1 MRISMRVLPILL
13 TAALYAAPLQAA
25 APSYSNPVMA
35 PAAGATTPRA
45 YADRAADVVNVR
57 DFGADPTGVADSA
70 PAFTAAIASVPS
82 GTVRLYVPHGTYRLN
97 SWVSDN
103 NTGRVHAELDDGALV
118 GANYGGLGSGVLY
131 VGRVQQRMGAASAM
145 YAQGGGSLDTLAYAS
160 NTNVAAGAFNST
172 YQGYNAYVTNA
183 NGGDVAW
190 NYRSW
195 WLSPPNTGLFHRW
208 EEAITPLSDLAT
220 TGWNSR
226 DYSGGMVEYNPVMNG
241 PEPASGWYDPSVGSS
256 PSNTEFHGLN
266 VVPDPWAP
274 TGNFGGNLSYAYA
287 TDHSQPNWRWSSY
300 PAVFST
306 TGNSGWFNINAV
318 SPLSGT
324 DAFSV
329 NGTTISGWTTGNN
342 SEVASKVAAAGIANV
357 SASVDDFG
365 RVVIYS
371 TLSDNS
377 GSITLAN
384 VTGTPLGKLGMSARM
399 YTTSWARETIIR
411 ATANPASVGTGSSIV
426 LNGVTIAL
434 NKGTGTPADI
444 ASAIN
449 GAGIPY
455 VSAGVA
461 IGNQLVITGGIQ
473 SGSKPI
479 SLTIANGTG
488 TPLTTLNI
496 TPGTHNPSG
505 PPTSATGSYLQGMWN
520 GFLAGRDSIAY
531 GGRAF
536 LADGG
541 STSTAKLMPYAPL
554 EARYNWSTGLHTDQA
569 TFADNN
575 ALVMGTG
582 QAIQWGNSTVRL
594 TASGTDLA
602 INGTTLGSTYAKL
615 SGATFTGGITA
626 PTGYFNAGSL
636 NVVSNSGNASEWL
649 SGPAGNSKE
658 VYFQTAGTNRWGVGA
673 LQNAETGSNAGSD
686 FTISSFSDAGA
697 YIGQPLSITRS
708 SGIVNIPYGIAV
720 SGTASIT
727 GTRSTGLH
735 TDQATITD
743 NNALVMGAGQ
753 ALQWGTSSTVR
764 LTASGTD
771 LAVNG
776 TALGSTYGKLSGGTY
791 TGQLYAPGFYSNN
804 GTLNVVTSSG
814 NAAEWISAPSGNT
827 KQVNFQTSG
836 SNRWSVGGNGT
847 TESGSNVGTDF
858 TIGAFSDTAT
868 YLGAALTITRSTQVA
883 NFAQTPVVGSAP
895 VVTRVAVPAT
905 STSACTT
912 GQEAASST
920 YFYVC
925 VAANTWMRAAL
936 SSF

>member
-1 MRISMRVLPILL
+1 
-13 TAALYAAPLQAA
+13 
-25 APSYSNPVMA
+25 MA
-35 PAAGATTPRA
+35 PATGATTPRA

-70 PAFTAAIASVPS
+70 PAFTAAIASVPT
-82 GTVRLYVPHGTYRLN
+82 GNVRLYVPHGTYRLN
-97 SWVSDN
+97 TSVNDG
-103 NTGRVHAELDDGALV
+103 NTWRVHAELDDGAKV
-118 GANYGGLGSGVLY
+118 GANYGGLGTGVLY
-131 VGRVQQRMGAASAM
+131 VGRVQQRTGSASAI
-145 YAQGGGSLDTLAYAS
+145 YSQGTTNFDTLAYNSNS
-160 NTNVAAGAFNST
+160 NTAGGAFNST
-172 YQGYNAYVTNA
+172 YQGYSAYVTNS

-190 NYRSW
+190 NYRSY

-208 EEAITPLSDLAT
+208 EQAITPLSDLAT

-241 PEPASGWYDPSVGSS
+241 PEPSSGWYDETVGSS

-266 VVPDPWAP
+266 VVPDPWGP
-274 TGNFGGNLSYAYA
+274 TGSFGGNLSFAFG
-287 TDHSQPNWRWSSY
+287 TGRSQPNWRWSSY

-306 TGNSGWFNINAV
+306 TGTSGWFGINAV

-329 NGTTISGWTTGNN
+329 NGTTISGWTAGDNN
-342 SEVASKVAAAGIANV
+342 EVASKVAAAAIANV

-371 TLSDNS
+371 TLTDNS

-384 VTGTPLGKLGMSARM
+384 VTGTPLSKLGMSAATF
-399 YTTSWARETIIR
+399 TTRWARETIIR
-411 ATANPASVGTGSSIV
+411 ATANPASVGTSSSIV

-444 ASAIN
+444 ASAIIA
-449 GAGIPY
+449 AGIPY

-461 IGNQLVITGGIQ
+461 TGNQLVITGGIQ

-496 TPGTHNPSG
+496 TAGAHNPSG

-569 TFADNN
+569 TLADNN
-575 ALVMGTG
+575 ALVMATG
-582 QAIQWGNSTVRL
+582 QALQWGTTSTVRL

-602 INGTTLGSTYAKL
+602 VNGTTLGSTYAKL
-615 SGATFTGGITA
+615 SGGTFTGGITA

-636 NVVSNSGNASEWL
+636 NVTTASGNTGTWL

-658 VYFQTAGTNRWGVGA
+658 VYFQTTGTNRWGVGA

-686 FTISSFSDAGA
+686 FTIGSFSDAGS
-697 YIGQPLSITRS
+697 YIGAPLSITRS
-708 SGIVNIPYGIAV
+708 SGIVNHAYGITV

-727 GTRSTGLH
+727 GTPSTGLH

-743 NNALVMGAGQ
+743 NNAVVMGTGQ
-753 ALQWGTSSTVR
+753 AIQWGTSSTVR

-771 LAVNG
+771 LAING

-791 TGQLYAPGFYSNN
+791 TGQIFAPGLYSNN

-883 NFAQTPVVGSAP
+883 NFAQTPVVGNAP

>member
-1 MRISMRVLPILL
+1 MNRIL
-13 TAALYAAPLQAA
+13 AALAVVLLSGPALADGGF
-25 APSYSNPVMA
+25 SNPMFA
-35 PAAGATTPRA
+35 PATGATVARH
-45 YADRAADVVNVR
+45 YSDRAGDVVNVR

-97 SWVSDN
+97 TSVNDGFTW
-103 NTGRVHAELDDGALV
+103 RVHADLDDGAKV

-131 VGRVQQRMGAASAM
+131 VGRVQQRSGAAASI
-145 YAQGGGSLDTLAYAS
+145 YAQGGGTMDNFAYAS
-160 NTNVAAGAFNST
+160 NSNTAGTA
-172 YQGYNAYVTNA
+172 YNGNFQAYNPYVTNS

-190 NYRSW
+190 NFRSW

-208 EEAITPLSDLAT
+208 EEAITPLVDSSTA
-220 TGWNSR
+220 GWNSR
-226 DYSGGMVEYNPVMNG
+226 DFSGGMVEYNPVMNG
-241 PEPASGWYDPSVGSS
+241 PEPTSGWYDLSVGSS

-329 NGTTISGWTTGNN
+329 NGTTISGWTTGTN

-384 VTGTPLGKLGMSARM
+384 VTGTPLGKLGMSART
-399 YTTSWARETIIR
+399 YATSWARETIIR

-434 NKGTGTPADI
+434 NQGTGTPADI

-496 TPGTHNPSG
+496 TAGAHNPSG
-505 PPTSATGSYLQGMWN
+505 PPTSASGSYLQGMWN

-554 EARYNWSTGLHTDQA
+554 EARYNWSTGLRTDQA
-569 TFADNN
+569 TLADNN
-575 ALVMGTG
+575 ALVM
-582 QAIQWGNSTVRL
+582 
-594 TASGTDLA
+594 
-602 INGTTLGSTYAKL
+602 
-615 SGATFTGGITA
+615 AT
-626 PTGYFNAGSL
+626 
-636 NVVSNSGNASEWL
+636 
-649 SGPAGNSKE
+649 
-658 VYFQTAGTNRWGVGA
+658 
-673 LQNAETGSNAGSD
+673 
-686 FTISSFSDAGA
+686 
-697 YIGQPLSITRS
+697 
-708 SGIVNIPYGIAV
+708 
-720 SGTASIT
+720 
-727 GTRSTGLH
+727 
-735 TDQATITD
+735 
-743 NNALVMGAGQ
+743 GQ
-753 ALQWGTSSTVR
+753 ALQWGASSTVR

-791 TGQLYAPGFYSNN
+791 TGQLFAPGFYSNN
-804 GTLNVVTSSG
+804 GTLNVVSNSGNASEWLSGPAGYSKEVYFQTTGSNRWGVGALQNAETGSNAGSDFTISAFSDAGSYTGAPLSITRSTGIVNHAYGITVSGTASITGTPSTGLHTDQATITDNNALVMGTGQALQWGASSTVRLTASGTDLAVNGTALGSTYGKLSGGTYTGQLFAPGFYSNNGTLNVVSNSG

-847 TESGSNVGTDF
+847 TESGSNAGTDF

-868 YLGAALTITRSTQVA
+868 FLGAAVTITRSTQVA
-883 NFAQTPVVGSAP
+883 NFAQTPVVGTAP

-905 STSACTT
+905 STSACAV

-920 YFYVC
+920 YFYAC
-925 VAANTWMRAAL
+925 VATNTWVRAAL
-936 SSF
+936 STF